1 MGNGR
6 IIQILSVLN
15 IMLNFSVLV
24 YMQRDPSAYTA
35 ANYTYFHFS
44 YSLPALGQLDS
55 TPFSITH

>member
-1 MGNGR
+1 
-6 IIQILSVLN
+6 
-15 IMLNFSVLV
+15 MLNFSVLV

-35 ANYTYFHFS
+35 ASYTYFHFS